1 MRSRHVMRMRTQWW
15 VVTIVTSLLVAGL
28 IFDRTLVRLDNIIYD
43 QLLRLDH
50 PPSSQ
55 QILLVEIDN
64 ESLQRIGRWPWSRE
78 THAALINQI
87 AKAKPK
93 AIAYDVLFAE
103 PGAEDEDRRLGEAI
117 AAAHP
122 VFLPLFSN
130 TPGLSGA
137 PVELIEPIMRSEE
150 HTSEL
155 QSLMRSS
162 YAVFFLQ
169 QNKKK

>member
-137 PVELIEPIMRSEE
+137 PVELIEPIMPVRRAAAEIGHEIGRASCRERGC
-150 HTSEL
+150 
-155 QSLMRSS
+155 Q
-162 YAVFFLQ
+162 YV
-169 QNKKK
+169 

>member
-78 THAALINQI
+78 NHAALINQI
-87 AKAKPK
+87 AKAKTK
-93 AIAYDVLFAE
+93 ANDKHALFE
-103 PGAEDEDRRLGEAI
+103 EKNERR
-117 AAAHP
+117 
-122 VFLPLFSN
+122 
-130 TPGLSGA
+130 
-137 PVELIEPIMRSEE
+137 
-150 HTSEL
+150 
-155 QSLMRSS
+155 
-162 YAVFFLQ
+162 
-169 QNKKK
+169 

>member
-55 QILLVEIDN
+55 QILLFEIDN

-78 THAALINQI
+78 THAALINQL

-93 AIAYDVLFAE
+93 AIAYDVLFAK
-103 PGAEDEDRRLGEAI
+103 PGAEAEDWRLGAEI
-117 AAAHP
+117 GKAAWRER
-122 VFLPLFSN
+122 VCQY
-130 TPGLSGA
+130 
-137 PVELIEPIMRSEE
+137 V
-150 HTSEL
+150 
-155 QSLMRSS
+155 
-162 YAVFFLQ
+162 
-169 QNKKK
+169 

>member
-78 THAALINQI
+78 THAAPINQI

-103 PGAEDEDRRLGEAI
+103 P
-117 AAAHP
+117 
-122 VFLPLFSN
+122 
-130 TPGLSGA
+130 
-137 PVELIEPIMRSEE
+137 RSEE
-150 HTSEL
+150 RRGGKECVSPC
-155 QSLMRSS
+155 SS
-162 YAVFFLQ
+162 RWPTYH
-169 QNKKK
+169 

>member
-43 QLLRLDH
+43 KLLRLDH

-78 THAALINQI
+78 THAALINKI
-87 AKAKPK
+87 ANAK
-93 AIAYDVLFAE
+93 
-103 PGAEDEDRRLGEAI
+103 DRKR
-117 AAAHP
+117 
-122 VFLPLFSN
+122 
-130 TPGLSGA
+130 
-137 PVELIEPIMRSEE
+137 
-150 HTSEL
+150 TSL
-155 QSLMRSS
+155 NSS
-162 YAVFFLQ
+162 H
-169 QNKKK
+169 

>member
-64 ESLQRIGRWPWSRE
+64 ESLQRIGRSPWSRD
-78 THAALINQI
+78 TQAALINQ
-87 AKAKPK
+87 KARKST
-93 AIAYDVLFAE
+93 
-103 PGAEDEDRRLGEAI
+103 RLN
-117 AAAHP
+117 
-122 VFLPLFSN
+122 SN
-130 TPGLSGA
+130 
-137 PVELIEPIMRSEE
+137 
-150 HTSEL
+150 H
-155 QSLMRSS
+155 
-162 YAVFFLQ
+162 
-169 QNKKK
+169 

>member
-1 MRSRHVMRMRTQWW
+1 MGFFFFKQKTAYEMRISDWSSDVC
-15 VVTIVTSLLVAGL
+15 SSDL
-28 IFDRTLVRLDNIIYD
+28 
-43 QLLRLDH
+43 LDH

-103 PGAEDEDRRLGEAI
+103 P
-117 AAAHP
+117 
-122 VFLPLFSN
+122 
-130 TPGLSGA
+130 
-137 PVELIEPIMRSEE
+137 RSEE
-150 HTSEL
+150 RRGGKECVSPC
-155 QSLMRSS
+155 SS
-162 YAVFFLQ
+162 RWPTYH
-169 QNKKK
+169 

>member
-43 QLLRLDH
+43 QFLRLDH

-64 ESLQRIGRWPWSRE
+64 ESLPRIRRLPLSRA

-87 AKAKPK
+87 AQAQPQ
-93 AIAYDVLFAE
+93 AIAYHVLFAE
-103 PGAEDEDRRLGEAI
+103 PGAQKADRRSGEVTGRAR
-117 AAAHP
+117 
-122 VFLPLFSN
+122 
-130 TPGLSGA
+130 GG
-137 PVELIEPIMRSEE
+137 RK
-150 HTSEL
+150 
-155 QSLMRSS
+155 R
-162 YAVFFLQ
+162 
-169 QNKKK
+169 